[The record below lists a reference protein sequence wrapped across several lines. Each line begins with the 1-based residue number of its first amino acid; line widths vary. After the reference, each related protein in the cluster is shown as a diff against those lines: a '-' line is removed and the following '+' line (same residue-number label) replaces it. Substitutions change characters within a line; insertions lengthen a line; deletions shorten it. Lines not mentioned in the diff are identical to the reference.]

1 MRVQCPTCLEVFTPE
16 DDLQCPPC
24 GHVFHGACI
33 RQWLRSKQGSHT
45 GPDCPQCRKPTDLK
59 SLMKIYLAEA
69 DGGDSLEERVKTLQR
84 QIEEIHNK
92 LEIKEWENIELSD
105 RLEVFERAKERKMQE
120 RKKAKCKRRRQNKRE
135 RMKEF
140 KRQLK
145 ERGILYQADQ

>member
-1 MRVQCPTCLEVFTPE
+1 MWVQCPTCLEVFTPE

-33 RQWLRSKQGSHT
+33 RQWLRSKRGSHT

-92 LEIKEWENIELSD
+92 LEIKEGENNSLSD
-105 RLEVFERAKERKMQE
+105 RLEEFERAKERQRQKRNERKE
-120 RKKAKCKRRRQNKRE
+120 RKK
-135 RMKEF
+135 
-140 KRQLK
+140 K
-145 ERGILYQADQ
+145 ERPRMPKRNISPWKI